1 MLNLTVTCQV
11 NARIWTPDSETS
23 EPLVAKFDTI
33 DYVRGRSPKPNLVQ
47 IHHLEASCKWV
58 KYNVFVPH
66 LFIYLFIPFSLP
78 HQRSD
83 LLIDFYARQLK
94 IREVTQECVLRV
106 ITDLILN
113 PYFFPKTVKFGQN
126 KLIFFI

>member
-1 MLNLTVTCQV
+1 MLNLMVTCQV

-94 IREVTQECVLRV
+94 IREVTQECVFKSYNRFNIKSL
-106 ITDLILN
+106 
-113 PYFFPKTVKFGQN
+113 FFPQN
-126 KLIFFI
+126 RQNFAKIN